1 MSAASKAVLLVDS
14 ADQSRR
20 FLELGFRKAGLQVTA
35 VASESAAL
43 TAAASMSGAV
53 VVIDSGLSDGSALS
67 LVRAIRAGSGTS
79 AWPVAVVLDAADTD
93 ARARLTDAGVDE
105 FLTRPVKVK
114 EAAARL
120 RTLSDRP
127 TSTTSTT
134 LAVLDGT
141 LEESELFELVN
152 TVVGERR
159 TGAARLVSGNL
170 NGTVYFQDGRVIDAV
185 SGRTQGQ
192 DAFNRMFT
200 WSTGTWSVVYTNA
213 TDRPARIALST
224 DDLLAAAVAYSETWD
239 TAAARLDSVDTVYT
253 VEYRSFVGRL
263 GSMPEEANIVVRVF
277 DGIRTVREA
286 VAACE
291 LDDLAALRV
300 VPLLLDAGVLS
311 AIGQGGAVSNDG
323 DEFERLRT
331 TAQLPA
337 VNSAEVARVSEEARR
352 KADEEAARAAEAA
365 RARAEAEA
373 ARAAEEAARLAAEAE
388 ARRLAEEARR
398 KAEEEAR
405 RTAEDAARVARE
417 QYESMV
423 ARAREAEEAAR
434 AAEEAAQQVR
444 AEQERQRA
452 AEEAARLAAE
462 EARRR
467 ADQEAERQL
476 AEEELVRLESER
488 RSLDEA
494 RRREIEEAERR
505 AANVRREAEMLAENL
520 KRDAEQRSSELS
532 ERERELDRRRA
543 QLTGRITAIN
553 TGALPAIVPT
563 TLEEA
568 RLAEIAAMA
577 RDAGGAA
584 SPAAASAAVR
594 APDVD
599 AEIARELAAM
609 RTERDAVGG
618 ATLLVSPVSELNLA
632 KADPAA
638 APAQPA
644 TPPAAAE
651 DNSEDSFFRDPNA
664 MADDHELFAEPERSS
679 AGPIV
684 WGIAALAV
692 LAAIIFFATQSSRAP
707 EPAPRPTPEVE
718 APVAEASAPA
728 AEASAPAVAEAS
740 TEPVG
745 PDPEA
750 ERIAMEIA
758 MEGSAARTATG
769 VLYHAQEIAAEGS
782 GAAEAASPEE
792 MEEFAEESRRL
803 VDEDENDGAEETE
816 APSRPARDT
825 NPAPVERA
833 PTSREARR
841 ALDQCANAARSGV
854 YADTIRL
861 CQEAV
866 RANPDSAT
874 ALVYLGTAHHELG
887 ENERAVQFLNNA
899 LRIDRNNGNALVI
912 AGAAYQA
919 MGNSER
925 AREFYQR
932 YIDGNPDTRQAE
944 ELRRVLESL

>member
-43 TAAASMSGAV
+43 SAAASLASAV
-53 VVIDSGLSDGSALS
+53 VVIDSGLSDGSALG
-67 LVRAIRAGSGTS
+67 LLRALRRGSSTS
-79 AWPVAVVLDAADTD
+79 AWPVAVVLDASETE
-93 ARARLTDAGVDE
+93 ARARFTDAGADE

-120 RTLSDRP
+120 RTLTDRP
-127 TSTTSTT
+127 VAASSTT

-141 LEESELFELVN
+141 LEESELFDLVN
-152 TVVGERR
+152 TVIEERR
-159 TGAARLVSGNL
+159 TGAARLMSGNL
-170 NGTVYFQDGRVIDAV
+170 NGTVYFQDGRVVDAV

-192 DAFNRMFT
+192 EAFNRMFT

-213 TDRPARIALST
+213 SDRPVRIALST
-224 DDLLAAAVAYSETWD
+224 DELLAAAVAYNETWEA
-239 TAAARLDSVDTVYT
+239 AAARLESVDTVYT

-311 AIGQGGAVSNDG
+311 AVGQGGATSNDG
-323 DEFERLRT
+323 AEFERLRT
-331 TAQLPA
+331 TAQNPS
-337 VNSAEVARVSEEARR
+337 VSAADLARVSEETRR
-352 KADEEAARAAEAA
+352 KAEEEAARVAEEA
-365 RARAEAEA
+365 RAKAEAEA
-373 ARAAEEAARLAAEAE
+373 ARVAEEAARAAAEAE
-388 ARRLAEEARR
+388 ARRQAEEERR

-405 RTAEDAARVARE
+405 RVAEDAARAARE
-417 QYESMV
+417 QYEAMV

-434 AAEEAAQQVR
+434 AAEEAARQVR
-444 AEQERQRA
+444 EEQERQRA
-452 AEEAARLAAE
+452 AEEAARVAAE
-462 EARRR
+462 EARLR
-467 ADQEAERQL
+467 AQQEAERQL
-476 AEEELVRLESER
+476 AEEELLRLESER
-488 RSLDEA
+488 RELDEA

-520 KRDAEQRSSELS
+520 RREAEQRSSAIS

-543 QLTGRITAIN
+543 QLTGRLTAIQ
-553 TGALPAIVPT
+553 TGSMPAVAAT

-577 RDAGGAA
+577 QDAGSGAWA
-584 SPAAASAAVR
+584 PTSAPAAR
-594 APDVD
+594 TPDLN
-599 AEIARELAAM
+599 AEIERELAAM
-609 RTERDAVGG
+609 RDERDAAAG
-618 ATLLVSPVSELNLA
+618 ATMLVSPIAELNRLREETGHSA
-632 KADPAA
+632 PAGAPAA
-638 APAQPA
+638 P
-644 TPPAAAE
+644 
-651 DNSEDSFFRDPNA
+651 EDSFFRDPST
-664 MADDHELFAEPERSS
+664 MTDDHELFAEPERSG
-679 AGPIV
+679 AAPV
-684 WGIAALAV
+684 LWGIAALAV
-692 LAAIIFFATQSSRAP
+692 LAAIIFFATQPSRTP
-707 EPAPRPTPEVE
+707 PPAPQPTAEE

-728 AEASAPAVAEAS
+728 AEASAPLAVEVPAA
-740 TEPVG
+740 PAL

-758 MEGSAARTATG
+758 MEGSAARAATG
-769 VLYHAQEIAAEGS
+769 VLYHAQEIADDSWGFEEVPSAEELEQVAQDSRRLLDDG
-782 GAAEAASPEE
+782 EE
-792 MEEFAEESRRL
+792 GEESEESESRR
-803 VDEDENDGAEETE
+803 T
-816 APSRPARDT
+816 PRDT
-825 NPAPVERA
+825 ETAAEERA

-841 ALDQCANAARSGV
+841 ALDQCANAAGSGV
-854 YADTIRL
+854 YSDAIRL

-899 LRIDRNNGNALVI
+899 LRIDRNNGQGLVM

-919 MGNSER
+919 MGNTER

-944 ELRRVLESL
+944 ELRRILESL

>member
-43 TAAASMSGAV
+43 TAAASLSGAV
-53 VVIDSGLSDGSALS
+53 VVIDAGLSDGSALS
-67 LVRAIRAGSGTS
+67 LVRALRAGSGT
-79 AWPVAVVLDAADTD
+79 AGWPVAVVLDAADTE
-93 ARARLTDAGVDE
+93 ARARFTDAGADE
-105 FLTRPVKVK
+105 FLTRPVKMK

-127 TSTTSTT
+127 VAASSTT
-134 LAVLDGT
+134 LGVLDGT
-141 LEESELFELVN
+141 LEESELFDLVN
-152 TVVGERR
+152 TVIAERR

-192 DAFNRMFT
+192 EAFNRMFT

-213 TDRPARIALST
+213 TDRPARITLST
-224 DDLLAAAVAYSETWD
+224 DDLLAAAVAYNETWEA
-239 TAAARLDSVDTVYT
+239 AAARLESVDTVYT

-311 AIGQGGAVSNDG
+311 AVGQGGATSNDG
-323 DEFERLRT
+323 AEFERLRT
-331 TAQLPA
+331 TAQNPA
-337 VNSAEVARVSEEARR
+337 VNAAEVARLSEEARR
-352 KADEEAARAAEAA
+352 KADEDT
-365 RARAEAEA
+365 
-373 ARAAEEAARLAAEAE
+373 ARAAEEARLKAEVEAARLAEEAAKAAAEAE
-388 ARRLAEEARR
+388 ARREAEEARR
-398 KAEEEAR
+398 KAEEDAR
-405 RTAEDAARVARE
+405 RVAEDAARAARE
-417 QYESMV
+417 QYEAMV

-434 AAEEAAQQVR
+434 AAEEAARQVR
-444 AEQERQRA
+444 EEQERQRA
-452 AEEAARLAAE
+452 AEEAARVAAE
-462 EARRR
+462 EARLL
-467 ADQEAERQL
+467 AQQEAERQL
-476 AEEELVRLESER
+476 AEEELQRLESER
-488 RSLDEA
+488 LELEEA

-520 KRDAEQRSSELS
+520 KREAEQRSSALS

-543 QLTGRITAIN
+543 QLTGRLTAIN
-553 TGALPAIVPT
+553 TGSMQAVAPT

-577 RDAGGAA
+577 QDAGF
-584 SPAAASAAVR
+584 AAASTTEAPAAR
-594 APDVD
+594 TPDLD

-609 RTERDAVGG
+609 RTERDASITASSGSEFNLSKAASG
-618 ATLLVSPVSELNLA
+618 AALATAAGTELS
-632 KADPAA
+632 
-638 APAQPA
+638 
-644 TPPAAAE
+644 
-651 DNSEDSFFRDPNA
+651 SEDAFFRDPA
-664 MADDHELFAEPERSS
+664 TMTDDHELFAEPERSG
-679 AGPIV
+679 AGPV
-684 WGIAALAV
+684 LWGIAAIAV
-692 LAAIIFFATQSSRAP
+692 LAAIIFFATQSSRQP
-707 EPAPRPTPEVE
+707 EPTPRPE
-718 APVAEASAPA
+718 AQAQVPVAEASAPA
-728 AEASAPAVAEAS
+728 AEASAPAAEVPAV
-740 TEPVG
+740 PAL

-758 MEGSAARTATG
+758 MEGSAARAATG
-769 VLYHAQEIAAEGS
+769 VLYHAQEIADAMWGLEDVPS
-782 GAAEAASPEE
+782 SEVLEQV
-792 MEEFAEESRRL
+792 AEESRRL
-803 VDEDENDGAEETE
+803 VNEDEAEADGAGSSRRPGRE
-816 APSRPARDT
+816 ADAASNDRP
-825 NPAPVERA
+825 

-841 ALDQCANAARSGV
+841 ALDQCANAAGSGV

-866 RANPDSAT
+866 RANPDNAT
-874 ALVYLGTAHHELG
+874 ALVHLGMAHHELG

-899 LRIDRNNGNALVI
+899 LRIDRNNGNALVN

-919 MGNSER
+919 MGNNER
-925 AREFYQR
+925 ARELYER
-932 YIDGNPDTRQAE
+932 YIAANPDTRQTE

>member
-43 TAAASMSGAV
+43 SAAASLASAV
-53 VVIDSGLSDGSALS
+53 VVIDSGLSDGSALG
-67 LVRAIRAGSGTS
+67 LLRALRSGGSTS
-79 AWPVAVVLDAADTD
+79 AWPVAVVLDASDTE
-93 ARARLTDAGVDE
+93 ARARFTDAGADE

-120 RTLSDRP
+120 RTLTDRP
-127 TSTTSTT
+127 VAASSTT

-141 LEESELFELVN
+141 LEESELFDLVN
-152 TVVGERR
+152 TVIEERR
-159 TGAARLVSGNL
+159 TGAARLMSGNL
-170 NGTVYFQDGRVIDAV
+170 NGTVYFQDGRVVDAV

-192 DAFNRMFT
+192 EAFNRMFT

-213 TDRPARIALST
+213 SDRPARIALST
-224 DDLLAAAVAYSETWD
+224 DELLAAAVAYNETWEA
-239 TAAARLDSVDTVYT
+239 AAARLESVDTVYT

-311 AIGQGGAVSNDG
+311 AVGQGGATSNDG
-323 DEFERLRT
+323 AEFERLRT
-331 TAQLPA
+331 TAQNPS
-337 VNSAEVARVSEEARR
+337 VSAADLARVSEETRR
-352 KADEEAARAAEAA
+352 KAEEEAARVAEEA
-365 RARAEAEA
+365 RAKAEAEA
-373 ARAAEEAARLAAEAE
+373 ARVAEEAARAAAEAE
-388 ARRLAEEARR
+388 ARRQAEDERR

-405 RTAEDAARVARE
+405 RVAEDAARAARE
-417 QYESMV
+417 QYEAMV

-434 AAEEAAQQVR
+434 AAEEAARQVR
-444 AEQERQRA
+444 EEQERQRA
-452 AEEAARLAAE
+452 AEEAARIAAE
-462 EARRR
+462 EARLR
-467 ADQEAERQL
+467 AQQEAERQL
-476 AEEELVRLESER
+476 AEEELLRLESER
-488 RSLDEA
+488 RELDEA

-520 KRDAEQRSSELS
+520 RREAEQRSSAIS

-543 QLTGRITAIN
+543 QLTGRLTAIQ
-553 TGALPAIVPT
+553 TGSMPAVAAT

-577 RDAGGAA
+577 QDAGSGAWA
-584 SPAAASAAVR
+584 TTDAPAAR
-594 APDVD
+594 TPDLN
-599 AEIARELAAM
+599 AEIEREIAAM
-609 RTERDAVGG
+609 RDERDAAAG
-618 ATLLVSPVSELNLA
+618 ASMLVSPIAELNRLREETGDSA
-632 KADPAA
+632 QAGAPAA
-638 APAQPA
+638 P
-644 TPPAAAE
+644 
-651 DNSEDSFFRDPNA
+651 EDSFFRDPST
-664 MADDHELFAEPERSS
+664 MTDDHELFAEPERSG
-679 AGPIV
+679 AAPIIG
-684 WGIAALAV
+684 GIVALAV
-692 LAAIIFFATQSSRAP
+692 LAAIIFFATQSSRTP
-707 EPAPRPTPEVE
+707 PPAPQPAVEE

-728 AEASAPAVAEAS
+728 AEASAPVAVEVPA
-740 TEPVG
+740 V

-758 MEGSAARTATG
+758 MEGSAARAATG
-769 VLYHAQEIAAEGS
+769 VLYHAQEIADDSWGFEEVPSAEELEQV
-782 GAAEAASPEE
+782 AEDSRRLLDDGEE
-792 MEEFAEESRRL
+792 GESRR
-803 VDEDENDGAEETE
+803 T
-816 APSRPARDT
+816 PRDT
-825 NPAPVERA
+825 EPGSEERA

-841 ALDQCANAARSGV
+841 ALDQCANAAGSGV
-854 YADTIRL
+854 YADAIRL

-899 LRIDRNNGNALVI
+899 LRIDRNNGQGLVM

-919 MGNSER
+919 MGNTER

>member
-43 TAAASMSGAV
+43 SAAASLASAV
-53 VVIDSGLSDGSALS
+53 VVIDSGLSDGSALG
-67 LVRAIRAGSGTS
+67 LLRALRSGGSTS
-79 AWPVAVVLDAADTD
+79 AWPVAVVLDASDTE
-93 ARARLTDAGVDE
+93 ARARFTDAGADE

-120 RTLSDRP
+120 RTLTDRP
-127 TSTTSTT
+127 VAASSTT

-141 LEESELFELVN
+141 LEESELFDLVN
-152 TVVGERR
+152 TVIEERR
-159 TGAARLVSGNL
+159 TGAARLMSGNL
-170 NGTVYFQDGRVIDAV
+170 NGTVYFQDGRVVDAV

-192 DAFNRMFT
+192 EAFNRMFT

-213 TDRPARIALST
+213 SDRPARIALST
-224 DDLLAAAVAYSETWD
+224 DELLAAAVAYNETWEA
-239 TAAARLDSVDTVYT
+239 AAARLESVDTVYT

-311 AIGQGGAVSNDG
+311 AVGQGGATSNDG
-323 DEFERLRT
+323 AEFERLRT
-331 TAQLPA
+331 TAQNPS
-337 VNSAEVARVSEEARR
+337 VSAADLARVSEETRRRAEEEAARVAEEAR
-352 KADEEAARAAEAA
+352 AKAEADAARVAEEAARA
-365 RARAEAEA
+365 
-373 ARAAEEAARLAAEAE
+373 AAEAE
-388 ARRLAEEARR
+388 ARRQAEDERR
-398 KAEEEAR
+398 KAEEQAR
-405 RTAEDAARVARE
+405 RVAEDAARAARE
-417 QYESMV
+417 QYEAMV

-434 AAEEAAQQVR
+434 AAEEAARQVR
-444 AEQERQRA
+444 EEQERQRA
-452 AEEAARLAAE
+452 AEEAARIAAE
-462 EARRR
+462 EARLR
-467 ADQEAERQL
+467 AQQEAERQL
-476 AEEELVRLESER
+476 AEEELLRLEAER
-488 RSLDEA
+488 RELDEA

-520 KRDAEQRSSELS
+520 RREAEQRSSAMS

-543 QLTGRITAIN
+543 QLTGRLTAIQ
-553 TGALPAIVPT
+553 TGSMPAVAAT

-577 RDAGGAA
+577 QDAGSGARA
-584 SPAAASAAVR
+584 TTDAPAAR
-594 APDVD
+594 TPDLN
-599 AEIARELAAM
+599 AEIEREIAAM
-609 RTERDAVGG
+609 RDERDA
-618 ATLLVSPVSELNLA
+618 AARASMLVSPIAELNRLREETGDSA
-632 KADPAA
+632 QAGAPAA
-638 APAQPA
+638 P
-644 TPPAAAE
+644 
-651 DNSEDSFFRDPNA
+651 EDSFFRDPSA
-664 MADDHELFAEPERSS
+664 MTDDHELFAEPERSG
-679 AGPIV
+679 AAPIIG
-684 WGIAALAV
+684 GIVALAV
-692 LAAIIFFATQSSRAP
+692 LAVIIFFATQPSRTP
-707 EPAPRPTPEVE
+707 PPAPQPAAEVE

-728 AEASAPAVAEAS
+728 AEASAPVAVEVPA
-740 TEPVG
+740 V

-758 MEGSAARTATG
+758 MEGSAARAATG
-769 VLYHAQEIAAEGS
+769 VLYHAQEIADDSWGFEEVPSAEELEQVAQDSRRLLDDG
-782 GAAEAASPEE
+782 EE
-792 MEEFAEESRRL
+792 GESRR
-803 VDEDENDGAEETE
+803 T
-816 APSRPARDT
+816 PRDT
-825 NPAPVERA
+825 EPGSEERA

-841 ALDQCANAARSGV
+841 ALDQCANAAGSGV
-854 YADTIRL
+854 YADAIRL

-899 LRIDRNNGNALVI
+899 LRIDRNNGQGLVM

-919 MGNSER
+919 MGNTDR